1 MNENK
6 EEEEDE
12 EEEEDCESSPWIRQS
27 DLVSISS
34 TTDESSESCSLSSS
48 ADLLSTSYSNSSSAN
63 EANSPSSPSLS
74 LISANTS
81 DSFTSA
87 HSTCLLHQKNVTAF
101 PTLDQ
106 AHYDDYETI
115 YELNTELNLNTC
127 DLDYA
132 DLNHLNQNTVL
143 LADQFK
149 LANPKMKKIKI
160 KAARSTA
167 EKKTEIEGGKKKLM
181 ASISKK
187 VDFRNSKEK
196 AARSYDNEPVLLASS
211 LMPIEVKTASVASAS
226 AQSSPKSSEMSHTP
240 IGEDSSFSSNLSSSS
255 NKSSTDKSSG
265 QSKTVSSISSTS
277 SGVSSN
283 ISSASST
290 TSETPYSSEAPHT
303 SSQQQQQQ
311 QHYSANLKKN
321 IKNCIANSI
330 GLGCRSNNSSNNN
343 SKMAPKAIIS
353 DDGDIGVEETANR
366 GAAEPASNKPAK
378 KLTFEQ
384 QQVLLHNNFYRDSK
398 CGPTQRSSMR
408 ILQQQQQDTSFI
420 RHANERHSHRVI
432 SSSNQYGQPAPVNNY
447 QQNYQFHP
455 QFQPQQQQVSI
466 YQQLA
471 KNQQDQMAAA
481 AAAAAAVNLTFLW
494 IFFLFKKVPSNCL
507 INLVCLYI

>member
-1 MNENK
+1 MNGNK
-6 EEEEDE
+6 EEEEV
-12 EEEEDCESSPWIRQS
+12 EEDCPWIRQS
-27 DLVSISS
+27 DLISLS
-34 TTDESSESCSLSSS
+34 STATTDESSESCSLSSS
-48 ADLLSTSYSNSSSAN
+48 SSLTADLLSTSYSNSSSAN
-63 EANSPSSPSLS
+63 EAQSPSSPSLS

-101 PTLDQ
+101 ATLDQ

-115 YELNTELNLNTC
+115 YELNTELNLNTS

-132 DLNHLNQNTVL
+132 DLNHLNQNTAL
-143 LADQFK
+143 LADQFN
-149 LANPKMKKIKI
+149 LANPKTMKKIKI
-160 KAARSTA
+160 KAAKSSA
-167 EKKTEIEGGKKKLM
+167 DAKKMEVEGGKKKLI

-187 VDFRNSKEK
+187 VDFRHISNNNKEK
-196 AARSYDNEPVLLASS
+196 ALCSYDRTEPVLLASS
-211 LMPIEVKTASVASAS
+211 LMPIEVKTGVAASAS
-226 AQSSPKSSEMSHTP
+226 AQSSPKSSELSHTP
-240 IGEDSSFSSNLSSSS
+240 TGEDSSFSSNLSSSS

-290 TSETPYSSEAPHT
+290 TSETPSTSEAP
-303 SSQQQQQQ
+303 Q

-330 GLGCRSNNSSNNN
+330 GLGCRSNNSGNSN

-353 DDGDIGVEETANR
+353 DDGDISIEETANR
-366 GAAEPASNKPAK
+366 NTEPALNKPAK

-384 QQVLLHNNFYRDSK
+384 QQVLLHSNFYRDPKS
-398 CGPTQRSSMR
+398 GTTQRSSMR
-408 ILQQQQQDTSFI
+408 ILQQQQQDTSFM

-432 SSSNQYGQPAPVNNY
+432 SSSNQYGHPAPVNNY
-447 QQNYQFHP
+447 QQNYQFHS
-455 QFQPQQQQVSI
+455 QLQQQQQQASI

-471 KNQQDQMAAA
+471 KNQQDQLAAA
-481 AAAAAAVNLTFLW
+481 AAAAAAVNL
-494 IFFLFKKVPSNCL
+494 
-507 INLVCLYI
+507 INNI